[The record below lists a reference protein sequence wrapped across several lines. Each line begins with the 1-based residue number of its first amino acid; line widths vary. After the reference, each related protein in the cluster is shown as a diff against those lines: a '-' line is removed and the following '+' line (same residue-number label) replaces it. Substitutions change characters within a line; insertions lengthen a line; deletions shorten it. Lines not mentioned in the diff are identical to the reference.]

1 MTESWDGAAPT
12 RDEDAVET
20 DAHAESSAEELDE
33 DRLRLDPLEAGMDPP
48 ERWSGV
54 DKYGMTP
61 YEQAHPRGLT
71 DRLSE
76 EEPDVTGG
84 SADPVVDAAADA
96 GIDVDTGTGIDT
108 GVDTGV
114 EPRSEQAD
122 ELAYE
127 GDDDTDAAD
136 PVAASA
142 AAEFDQVDEQPGER
156 PATDDAGIEAEELR
170 EARDR
175 GQLADD
181 AGGSLAAMARTA
193 DEPD

>member
-20 DAHAESSAEELDE
+20 DAHAVSSAEELDE

-48 ERWSGV
+48 ERWTGV

-76 EEPDVTGG
+76 EEPDVLDTTG
-84 SADPVVDAAADA
+84 
-96 GIDVDTGTGIDT
+96 DVDGET
-108 GVDTGV
+108 

-122 ELAYE
+122 EP
-127 GDDDTDAAD
+127 D
-136 PVAASA
+136 
-142 AAEFDQVDEQPGER
+142 ER
-156 PATDDAGIEAEELR
+156 PATDDPTDDAGIDDEVLR
-170 EARDR
+170 EASQR
-175 GQLADD
+175 GQLADE
-181 AGGSLAAMARTA
+181 AGGSVAAVTRIA
-193 DEPD
+193 DEPY

>member
-48 ERWSGV
+48 ERWTGV

-76 EEPDVTGG
+76 EEPDVTDG
-84 SADPVVDAAADA
+84 SADPAVDAAADA
-96 GIDVDTGTGIDT
+96 GIGTGTGV
-108 GVDTGV
+108 GS
-114 EPRSEQAD
+114 RSEQAD
-122 ELAYE
+122 ELADE
-127 GDDDTDAAD
+127 ADDDTDAAD
-136 PVAASA
+136 PTAGA
-142 AAEFDQVDEQPGER
+142 AAEFDQVDGQPGER

-175 GQLADD
+175 GQLADE
-181 AGGSLAAMARTA
+181 AGGSLAAMTRTA

>member
-1 MTESWDGAAPT
+1 MTDSWDGAAPT

-20 DAHAESSAEELDE
+20 DAHAGSSAEELDE

-71 DRLSE
+71 DRLAE
-76 EEPDVTGG
+76 EEPDVQ
-84 SADPVVDAAADA
+84 
-96 GIDVDTGTGIDT
+96 DTGDLAVG
-108 GVDTGV
+108 GEA

-122 ELAYE
+122 EVAVRP
-127 GDDDTDAAD
+127 AAD
-136 PVAASA
+136 DP
-142 AAEFDQVDEQPGER
+142 
-156 PATDDAGIEAEELR
+156 TDDAGIEAEALR
-170 EARDR
+170 ESRDR

-181 AGGSLAAMARTA
+181 AGGSLAATSRTA

>member
-1 MTESWDGAAPT
+1 MSDEYDGAAPT

-20 DAHAESSAEELDE
+20 DAQAESSAEELDE

-71 DRLSE
+71 DRVAE

-84 SADPVVDAAADA
+84 AADPAVDAAVDA
-96 GIDVDTGTGIDT
+96 GIATVDP
-108 GVDTGV
+108 GV

-122 ELAYE
+122 ELADE
-127 GDDDTDAAD
+127 ADGDTDAVD
-136 PVAASA
+136 PAAASFSGA

-156 PATDDAGIEAEELR
+156 PATDDAGIDAEELR

-181 AGGSLAAMARTA
+181 AGGSLAATARTA

>member
-76 EEPDVTGG
+76 EEPDVTAG
-84 SADPVVDAAADA
+84 SADPAVDAAADA
-96 GIDVDTGTGIDT
+96 GIDVGTDT

-127 GDDDTDAAD
+127 GDDGTDAAD

>member
-48 ERWSGV
+48 ERWTGV

-84 SADPVVDAAADA
+84 AADPAVDAAADA
-96 GIDVDTGTGIDT
+96 GIGAGTGV
-108 GVDTGV
+108 GF
-114 EPRSEQAD
+114 RSEQAD
-122 ELAYE
+122 ELADE
-127 GDDDTDAAD
+127 GDDDTD

-142 AAEFDQVDEQPGER
+142 TAEFDQVEEQPGQR

-181 AGGSLAAMARTA
+181 AGGSLAATARTA
-193 DEPD
+193 DEPG

>member
-1 MTESWDGAAPT
+1 MTDSWDGAAPT

-20 DAHAESSAEELDE
+20 DAHAASSAEELDE

-76 EEPDVTGG
+76 EEPEVH
-84 SADPVVDAAADA
+84 DAAAGGLGADA
-96 GIDVDTGTGIDT
+96 
-108 GVDTGV
+108 

-122 ELAYE
+122 EVTE
-127 GDDDTDAAD
+127 G
-136 PVAASA
+136 PVGSA
-142 AAEFDQVDEQPGER
+142 PTG
-156 PATDDAGIEAEELR
+156 DAGIDAEVLR
-170 EARDR
+170 EASDR
-175 GQLADD
+175 GQLADE
-181 AGGSLAAMARTA
+181 AGGSVAAVTRIA
-193 DEPD
+193 DEPY

>member
-1 MTESWDGAAPT
+1 MTENYDGAAPT
-12 RDEDAVET
+12 RDPDTVET

-54 DKYGMTP
+54 DKYGMTA

-71 DRLSE
+71 DRLTE

-84 SADPVVDAAADA
+84 ATDPAVDAAADA
-96 GIDVDTGTGIDT
+96 GIGGAVDPDAELG
-108 GVDTGV
+108 
-114 EPRSEQAD
+114 SEQSD
-122 ELAYE
+122 ELAAE
-127 GDDDTDAAD
+127 ADENTAAAD
-136 PVAASA
+136 PTAGPV
-142 AAEFDQVDEQPGER
+142 AEFDQVEEQPGER
-156 PATDDAGIEAEELR
+156 RATDDAGVAAEELR

-181 AGGSLAAMARTA
+181 AGGSLAATARTA

>member
-1 MTESWDGAAPT
+1 MTENYDGAAPT
-12 RDEDAVET
+12 RDPDTVET

-48 ERWSGV
+48 ERWTGV

-84 SADPVVDAAADA
+84 AADPAVDAAADA
-96 GIDVDTGTGIDT
+96 GIGAGTGV
-108 GVDTGV
+108 GF
-114 EPRSEQAD
+114 RSEQAD
-122 ELAYE
+122 ELADE
-127 GDDDTDAAD
+127 GDDDTD

-142 AAEFDQVDEQPGER
+142 TAEFDQVDEQPGQR

-181 AGGSLAAMARTA
+181 AGGSLAAMTRTA